1 MEKPIIKIEGTEFLL
16 DVDQFHLRE
25 KENPENTISFFEMVD
40 EGHVYS
46 FEYNRLSRNMP
57 DPWDRKAEITTVK
70 LLQLVEMDPEG
81 MALKYGMAV
90 EDL

>member
-25 KENPENTISFFEMVD
+25 KENPENTISFFEIFD

-46 FEYNRLSRNMP
+46 F
-57 DPWDRKAEITTVK
+57 
-70 LLQLVEMDPEG
+70 
-81 MALKYGMAV
+81 
-90 EDL
+90 